1 MPVHT
6 RTEMIQEITEA
17 LETADFRMVIL
28 IYIMMR
34 KDEPKDD
41 EADT

>member
-6 RTEMIQEITEA
+6 RTEMIQEIAEA

-28 IYIMMR
+28 IYNMIR
-34 KDEPKDD
+34 KDEPENDK
-41 EADT
+41 ADH